1 MVRHWRNLAR
11 TNETRTHR
19 RDNISKMRGQFGMNV
34 EDLYRLVNAV
44 PESEWADVARYLKV
58 KAIPTEVPSD
68 DDIEAI
74 RQRYANG
81 EFYRNATIDEL
92 RAGFQKVNEMIMN
105 RNEFN
110 EVFEVT
116 VSEKRWVALKTYLR
130 DLNQPENMPT
140 PDEIEIFRL
149 HDIEK
154 NSPDYVTYSLD
165 ELMKCYIDDCEEV
178 SLANVTRED
187 LLQSIESMSA
197 GQLKLVSDYI
207 IKLVGDEGLDIDVK

>member
-1 MVRHWRNLAR
+1 
-11 TNETRTHR
+11 
-19 RDNISKMRGQFGMNV
+19 MRKNV
-34 EDLYRLVNAV
+34 EDLYRLVDAV
-44 PESEWADVARYLKV
+44 PQSEWADVERYLKI
-58 KAIPTEVPSD
+58 KAMPTEAPTED
-68 DDIEAI
+68 EIEAI
-74 RQRYANG
+74 RQGREGYANG
-81 EFYRNATIDEL
+81 EFYRYATIDEL
-92 RAGFQKVNEMIMN
+92 KTGFKKVNEMIMN
-105 RNEFN
+105 RKEFN

-178 SLANVTRED
+178 SVAKVTRED
-187 LLQSIESMSA
+187 LLQSIDSMTA
-197 GQLKLVSDYI
+197 EQLKLVSDYVM
-207 IKLVGDEGLDIDVK
+207 KLSEDEGSDIDAK